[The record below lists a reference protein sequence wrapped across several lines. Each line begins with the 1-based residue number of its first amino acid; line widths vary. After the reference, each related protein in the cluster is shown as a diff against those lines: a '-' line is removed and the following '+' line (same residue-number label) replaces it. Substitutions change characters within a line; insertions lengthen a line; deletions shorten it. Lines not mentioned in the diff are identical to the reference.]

1 MSVWRVSLEP
11 GEEGF
16 TLVQNRFHII
26 EDGHE
31 VGALQGAQVHVG
43 AGHGV
48 QEVWES
54 ALLGYV
60 HTDRH
65 HVLTCRQ
72 EDRGLV
78 RN

>member
-1 MSVWRVSLEP
+1 MSLEP

-16 TLVQNRFHII
+16 TLVQNRFHVI

-48 QEVWES
+48 QEVWET

-72 EDRGLV
+72 EDEGLV
-78 RN
+78 TI